1 MLYLLGACKMFDLK
15 IRKIGNA
22 SGVIL
27 PRELLNKMNLKE
39 GERVFITEGA
49 DGAYRITPYDPEFE
63 QQMKL
68 AKGILSRYRNTLREL
83 AK

>member
-1 MLYLLGACKMFDLK
+1 MVNLK

-27 PRELLNKMNLKE
+27 PREILNKMHLKE
-39 GERVFITEGA
+39 GDKIFLTEGA
-49 DGAYRITPYDPEFE
+49 DGAFRITPYDPDFE
-63 QQMKL
+63 KHMSVME
-68 AKGILSRYRNTLREL
+68 KGMSRYRNTLREL

>member
-1 MLYLLGACKMFDLK
+1 MLDLK

-27 PRELLNKMNLKE
+27 PREILKKMHLKE
-39 GERVFITEGA
+39 GDRVFLTERT

-63 QQMKL
+63 KQMKL
-68 AKGILSRYRNTLREL
+68 AKGIMSRYRNTLREL

>member
-1 MLYLLGACKMFDLK
+1 MIDLK

-27 PRELLNKMNLKE
+27 PREVLNRMHIKE
-39 GERVFITEGA
+39 GDHVYLTQA
-49 DGAYRITPYDPEFE
+49 PDGSYRLTPYDPEFE
-63 QQMKL
+63 KHMS
-68 AKGILSRYRNTLREL
+68 AMIKGMARYRNTLREL

>member
-1 MLYLLGACKMFDLK
+1 MLELK

-27 PRELLNKMNLKE
+27 SREILNRFHVEDGDKLYL
-39 GERVFITEGA
+39 TEA
-49 DGAYRITPYDPEFE
+49 PDGSYRITPYDPEFE
-63 QQMKL
+63 KHMTAIKNGM
-68 AKGILSRYRNTLREL
+68 ARYRNTLREL

>member
-1 MLYLLGACKMFDLK
+1 MVNLK

-27 PRELLNKMNLKE
+27 PREILNKMHLKE
-39 GERVFITEGA
+39 GDKIFLTEGA
-49 DGAYRITPYDPEFE
+49 DGAFRITPYDPEFE
-63 QQMKL
+63 KHMS
-68 AKGILSRYRNTLREL
+68 AMEKGMSRYRNTLREL

>member
-1 MLYLLGACKMFDLK
+1 MMELK

-27 PRELLNKMNLKE
+27 SREILNRFHVKDGDKLYL
-39 GERVFITEGA
+39 TEA
-49 DGAYRITPYDPEFE
+49 PDGSYRITPYDPEFE
-63 QQMKL
+63 KQISLGKNAM
-68 AKGILSRYRNTLREL
+68 SRFRNTLREL

>member
-1 MLYLLGACKMFDLK
+1 MLDLK

-27 PRELLNKMNLKE
+27 PREVLNRMHIKE
-39 GERVFITEGA
+39 GDHVYLTQA
-49 DGAYRITPYDPEFE
+49 PDGSYRLTPYDPEFE
-63 QQMKL
+63 KHMSAMK
-68 AKGILSRYRNTLREL
+68 KGMARYRNTLREL

>member
-1 MLYLLGACKMFDLK
+1 MIDLK

-27 PRELLNKMNLKE
+27 PREILKKLQLEE
-39 GERVFITEGA
+39 GDKVFFTESA
-49 DGAYRITPYDPEFE
+49 DGGYKITPYDPEFE

-68 AKGILSRYRNTLREL
+68 AKGIMSRYRNTLREL

>member
-1 MLYLLGACKMFDLK
+1 MQDLK

-27 PRELLNKMNLKE
+27 PREILKKMHLKE
-39 GERVFITEGA
+39 GDKLFFTEAA
-49 DGAYRITPYDPEFE
+49 DGGYKITPYDPEFKKHMTAME
-63 QQMKL
+63 EGM
-68 AKGILSRYRNTLREL
+68 SRYRNTLREL